1 MISDRISDD
10 IPPQMKNL
18 NIVIPILMYLLAINI
33 EKMHCFFLRNVSV
46 TSDEK
51 HDVNQSQ
58 ATLLMTLGFRRYIA
72 EYTVAMF

>member
-18 NIVIPILMYLLAINI
+18 NIVIPILTYFLTINI
-33 EKMHCFFLRNVSV
+33 ENVHCFLRNVSV

-51 HDVNQSQ
+51 HVNQSQ

-72 EYTVAMF
+72 EYTVARF